1 MAYLMTTKQT
11 GYRPINCEFHDLLE
25 DLATLRKAVRMSFR
39 SDHDLI
45 ERRDSVITDVFSR
58 AGAEYL
64 SLTTRETVRLDR
76 IIEVGGACLAE
87 HEETSIC
94 AL

>member
-25 DLATLRKAVRMSFR
+25 ELATLRKAVRMSFR
-39 SDHDLI
+39 SHDLI
-45 ERRDSVITDVFSR
+45 ERRDAVITDVFSR

-64 SLTTRETVRLDR
+64 SLTTRETVRLDQ
-76 IIEVGGACLAE
+76 IIEVGGSCLAE
-87 HEETSIC
+87 YEETSIC